1 MPKTKNL
8 EELGQWK
15 VGQKVYI
22 DKTSSFHG
30 YEAVSPIE
38 RITDGRG
45 GSIYVKDMNFD
56 KNGKERGEGYHKATI
71 RPATEEDI
79 IRIRGNNARSRIK
92 HYDWSELDPA
102 KAIEIEKL
110 LNENGIQT
118 KG

>member
-1 MPKTKNL
+1 MPKAKEL
-8 EELGQWK
+8 QELGNWK
-15 VGQKVYI
+15 VGQKVCVS
-22 DKTSSFHG
+22 KNG
-30 YEAVSPIE
+30 YDSILVCQIE

-45 GSIYVKDMNFD
+45 GTVYANDLNFD
-56 KNGKERGEGYHKATI
+56 IKGRERGEGYHKARI

-79 IRIRGNNARSRIK
+79 IRIRGKNALRRIIS
-92 HYDWSELDPA
+92 YGWSELDPA